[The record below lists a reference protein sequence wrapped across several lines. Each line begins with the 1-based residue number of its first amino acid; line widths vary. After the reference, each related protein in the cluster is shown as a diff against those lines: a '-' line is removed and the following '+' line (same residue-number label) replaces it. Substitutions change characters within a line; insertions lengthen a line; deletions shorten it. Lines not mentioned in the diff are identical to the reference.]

1 VVCIEAGVS
10 GDAGTRVIGVAG
22 WEWGCRNESACAGA
36 FLQGQSMMPSQIQ
49 GQLWHE
55 SVQFD
60 WFARGKMKRMANR
73 SSIASHRLAIAVA
86 RQSSRALKTEQ
97 AFFKSSVLWGCW
109 CGVSLG

>member
-1 VVCIEAGVS
+1 
-10 GDAGTRVIGVAG
+10 
-22 WEWGCRNESACAGA
+22 
-36 FLQGQSMMPSQIQ
+36 MMPSQIQ

-86 RQSSRALKTEQ
+86 RQSSRALKPEQ
-97 AFFKSSVLWGCW
+97 AFLKSSVLWGCW